1 MKTQQVEGRK
11 DKPCR
16 LHTLLAT
23 DRWESQVIFW
33 DMGPTGAVV
42 IRQHCI
48 RAEQDYCIPMIIL

>member
-23 DRWESQVIFW
+23 DRWESQVIFLE
-33 DMGPTGAVV
+33 MGPTGAVV
-42 IRQHCI
+42 IRQHSEELNKI
-48 RAEQDYCIPMIIL
+48 TVSQ